1 MPTILQNRW
10 QYQRSLIS
18 LVLPTNF
25 EHQGEVMSDAPTN
38 TSVETIPFGPV
49 LLGQTEKTLQA
60 LLRNTLAETGLT
72 EPQWVGL
79 RLAVMLDGQ
88 VDASGLIAAITD
100 RAKFADASA
109 IVDLLTER
117 GLVVDGRP
125 TDAGRELVA
134 RLLAASDRTNGSV
147 WRDLPADDVEAA
159 TRVLNEVL
167 RRARELAA

>member
-1 MPTILQNRW
+1 
-10 QYQRSLIS
+10 
-18 LVLPTNF
+18 
-25 EHQGEVMSDAPTN
+25 MSDTPTN

-134 RLLAASDRTNGSV
+134 RLLAARDRTNGSV